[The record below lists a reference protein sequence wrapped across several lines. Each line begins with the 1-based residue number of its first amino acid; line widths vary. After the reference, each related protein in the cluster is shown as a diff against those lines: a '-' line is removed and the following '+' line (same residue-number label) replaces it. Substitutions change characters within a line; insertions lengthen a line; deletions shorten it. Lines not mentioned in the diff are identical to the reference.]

1 MSIAEKPL
9 RFLKPLN
16 SKVNYPLFV
25 YLPGM
30 DGTGQLLKTQLPGLE
45 KFFDVRCL
53 SIPGDD
59 LTDWSG
65 LVEQTAD
72 LIKVEREL
80 EPSRPVY
87 LCGESFGGCLA
98 LKLAAYSNEL
108 FDRMI
113 LINPASSFS
122 RQPIMGWGSTIVQWL
137 PEPLYQISAIGL
149 LPFLIASE
157 RISSQ
162 NRSRLLTAMQSVT
175 TQSAAWRIS
184 LLNDFHLADIPLHQ
198 ITKPTL
204 IVASEADRLL
214 PSVTEAYRLV
224 RSLPNTKKILLPNSG
239 HACLLERD
247 IRLAEI
253 LDSQKFLLDND
264 VPISLVNP
272 CPSNL
277 TIN

>member
-1 MSIAEKPL
+1 MS
-9 RFLKPLN
+9 
-16 SKVNYPLFV
+16 
-25 YLPGM
+25 
-30 DGTGQLLKTQLPGLE
+30 
-45 KFFDVRCL
+45 
-53 SIPGDD
+53 
-59 LTDWSG
+59 
-65 LVEQTAD
+65 
-72 LIKVEREL
+72 
-80 EPSRPVY
+80 
-87 LCGESFGGCLA
+87 
-98 LKLAAYSNEL
+98 
-108 FDRMI
+108 
-113 LINPASSFS
+113 
-122 RQPIMGWGSTIVQWL
+122 WGSTIVQWL

-162 NRSRLLTAMQSVT
+162 NRSRLLTVMQSVT

-214 PSVTEAYRLV
+214 PSVTEADRLV
-224 RSLPNTKKILLPNSG
+224 RSLPNTTKIVLPNSG

-253 LDSQKFLLDND
+253 LDSQEFLLDND
-264 VPISLVNP
+264 VP